1 MKKYKVGL
9 SFIGMSSLLLLMSP
23 LANAAD
29 PATAKKDMTMSGMDH
44 SKMDMSGM
52 DMSDMDH
59 SSMDM
64 SGMDMSDMDHSSMD
78 MSDMDHSG
86 MDMSGMDHSDMDH
99 SSMDMS
105 GMDMSDMDHSTMDM
119 SGMDMSDMDHS
130 SMDMSGMDMSDMDHS
145 TMDMSGMDMSDM
157 DHSKMDMSG
166 MDMSDMDH
174 SKMDMSGMDMSD
186 MDHSKMDMSGMD
198 MSDMDHSKMDMSGMD
213 HGSMDM
219 SGMQGGEA
227 PADARSSDYSNGVPY
242 GQYGKPMMMGDMPL
256 WGVSVDDLGYQFDD
270 DQINYEVDAW
280 YGVDERRLSFRSEGS
295 IQTQD
300 EKEIDSLSSLA
311 YWKPLGIFWNGE
323 AGVAYDTQN
332 DKSAVMAGIVG
343 TAPYFVET
351 DARAYLYTD
360 GQVRL
365 DLGTAYEW
373 RLDQHWVVIPEI
385 ELTAFSKD
393 DTDNGIAKGF
403 NDFEAEVRLTYETLN
418 RQLSPYVGVS
428 YESALGDARDLRR
441 QENEAV
447 DSSSLTAGVMF
458 WF

>member
-9 SFIGMSSLLLLMSP
+9 SFISMSSLLLLMSP

-52 DMSDMDH
+52 DMSG
-59 SSMDM
+59 MDM
-64 SGMDMSDMDHSSMD
+64 SGMDMSDI
-78 MSDMDHSG
+78 
-86 MDMSGMDHSDMDH
+86 DH

-105 GMDMSDMDHSTMDM
+105 GI
-119 SGMDMSDMDHS
+119 DMSDMDHS
-130 SMDMSGMDMSDMDHS
+130 SMDMSGMDMSGMDHS
-145 TMDMSGMDMSDM
+145 KMDMSGMDHSKMDMSGMDMSGM
-157 DHSKMDMSG
+157 DHGKMDMSG

-174 SKMDMSGMDMSD
+174 SG
-186 MDHSKMDMSGMD
+186 
-198 MSDMDHSKMDMSGMD
+198 MDMSGMD

-219 SGMQGGEA
+219 SGMQGGKA

-300 EKEIDSLSSLA
+300 EKEIDSLTSLA
-311 YWKPLGIFWNGE
+311 YWKPLSIFWNGE
-323 AGVAYDTQN
+323 AGVAYNTEN
-332 DKSAVMAGIVG
+332 DKSAIMAGIVG

-351 DARAYLYTD
+351 DARAYIYTD
-360 GQVRL
+360 GQVQL

-373 RLDQHWVVIPEI
+373 RLDQRWIVRPELQ
-385 ELTAFSKD
+385 LTAFSKD
-393 DTDNGIAKGF
+393 DDDNGIAKGF
-403 NDFEAEVRLTYETLN
+403 NEFEAEVRLAYETFS
-418 RQLSPYVGVS
+418 RQLAPYVGLS
-428 YESALGDARDLRR
+428 YTSALGDARDLRR

>member
-44 SKMDMSGM
+44 SSMDMSGM

-78 MSDMDHSG
+78 MSDMD
-86 MDMSGMDHSDMDH
+86 
-99 SSMDMS
+99 
-105 GMDMSDMDHSTMDM
+105 
-119 SGMDMSDMDHS
+119 
-130 SMDMSGMDMSDMDHS
+130 
-145 TMDMSGMDMSDM
+145 MSDM

-166 MDMSDMDH
+166 MDMSGMDH
-174 SKMDMSGMDMSD
+174 SSMDMSGRDMSD
-186 MDHSKMDMSGMD
+186 MDHSSMDMSNMDHSSMDMSGMD
-198 MSDMDHSKMDMSGMD
+198 HSKMNMSGMD

-219 SGMQGGEA
+219 SGMQGGKA

-242 GQYGKPMMMGDMPL
+242 GRYGKPMMMGDMPL

-280 YGVDERRLSFRSEGS
+280 YGVDERRLSLRSEGS

-300 EKEIDSLSSLA
+300 EKEIDSLTSLS
-311 YWKPLGIFWNGE
+311 YWKPLSIFWNGE
-323 AGVAYDTQN
+323 AGVAYDTKN
-332 DKSAVMAGIVG
+332 DKPALMAGIVG
-343 TAPYFVET
+343 TMPYFIET
-351 DARAYLYTD
+351 DARAYLYSD

-365 DLGTAYEW
+365 DLGAEYEW
-373 RLDQHWVVIPEI
+373 RLSQRWVVIPELG
-385 ELTAFSKD
+385 LTAFSKED
-393 DTDNGIAKGF
+393 SDNHITKGF
-403 NDFEAEVRLTYETLN
+403 NELDAEVRLTYEILS
-418 RQLSPYVGVS
+418 RQLAPYVGVS
-428 YESALGDARDLRR
+428 YETALGSARGQRR
-441 QENEAV
+441 QENESV
-447 DSSSLTAGVMF
+447 DSSSLTAGVKF